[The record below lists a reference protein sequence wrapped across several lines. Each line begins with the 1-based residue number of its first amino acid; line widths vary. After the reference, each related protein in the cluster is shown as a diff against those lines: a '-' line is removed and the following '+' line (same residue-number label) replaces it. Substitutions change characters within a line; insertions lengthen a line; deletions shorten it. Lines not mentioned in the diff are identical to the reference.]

1 MLRNQGWWVY
11 FILMNYLIISGI
23 SAAVTC
29 YLSLMKNYSP
39 EFWYHATNT
48 RSRRCHHSP
57 RGLNFIKC
65 SNFLFFFL
73 FSSTKMPEI
82 LTINI
87 SRISIAIV
95 LLALWSIK
103 PSHAISSKV
112 STASDTQLL
121 TSSTLVWQPF
131 ESHDDRQLEYAV
143 EGAKYTIHNQ
153 VTFTTQIISYLLC

>member
-1 MLRNQGWWVY
+1 
-11 FILMNYLIISGI
+11 
-23 SAAVTC
+23 
-29 YLSLMKNYSP
+29 
-39 EFWYHATNT
+39 
-48 RSRRCHHSP
+48 
-57 RGLNFIKC
+57 
-65 SNFLFFFL
+65 
-73 FSSTKMPEI
+73 MPEI